1 MGHPKRG
8 GRRTYDALDRLTTAT
23 RPGGTTP
30 SWLWTY
36 DKVGNRL
43 VDQKADT
50 SGVAAS
56 LSSYNATN
64 QLTSRAAG
72 GSIAVAGSTSEVA
85 SVSVNAQPAPT
96 TGANTFQGKATVSGS
111 SPQQFTVQATDPSG
125 NVRTSTYSVNVS
137 SPGGATFTYDENGN
151 TTQKV
156 EGGDTWV
163 YVWDAENRLVEVK
176 KNAVTQATFRYDPM
190 DRRVEKVAGG
200 TTFRYVYDNEDWIR
214 RTATG
219 GGTQVDVVHGPGID
233 EPLAQD
239 SGGAVT
245 YFHADSLGSVQK
257 HTSAA
262 GAVVQTIEYD
272 AWGNALSGTPGAYG
286 FTSREPDAET
296 GLQYYRARYY
306 DARAGRFVS
315 EDPIGLR
322 GGINLFTYVRGRVA
336 NRIDPMGLV
345 DSPIVFCDS
354 LPKGDGSVCCDEGRP
369 KVCIK
374 KGPMELLD
382 ALCLIE
388 HEDFHRRS
396 CGREKCT
403 EKACTPI
410 VIAQDKIDECQGYY
424 IQYECLMKRA
434 GSQAANATDRLKQL
448 AEKYYGCITT
458 AIPWK
463 PRPGAR

>member
-1 MGHPKRG
+1 MRAHPESKVRNVG
-8 GRRTYDALDRLTTAT
+8 LPTDGEV
-23 RPGGTTP
+23 PHSGTTP

-72 GSIAVAGSTSEVA
+72 GSIAVEGSTSEVA

-137 SPGGATFTYDENGN
+137 APGGATFTYDENGN

-176 KNAVTQATFRYDPM
+176 KNGSTQATFRYDPM

-214 RTATG
+214 RT
-219 GGTQVDVVHGPGID
+219 GGTQVDIVHGPGID

-239 SGGAVT
+239 SGGVVT
-245 YFHADSLGSVQK
+245 YFHADALGSVQQ

-272 AWGNALSGTPGAYG
+272 AWGNALSGTPGA
-286 FTSREPDAET
+286 
-296 GLQYYRARYY
+296 
-306 DARAGRFVS
+306 
-315 EDPIGLR
+315 
-322 GGINLFTYVRGRVA
+322 
-336 NRIDPMGLV
+336 
-345 DSPIVFCDS
+345 
-354 LPKGDGSVCCDEGRP
+354 
-369 KVCIK
+369 
-374 KGPMELLD
+374 
-382 ALCLIE
+382 
-388 HEDFHRRS
+388 
-396 CGREKCT
+396 
-403 EKACTPI
+403 
-410 VIAQDKIDECQGYY
+410 
-424 IQYECLMKRA
+424 
-434 GSQAANATDRLKQL
+434 
-448 AEKYYGCITT
+448 
-458 AIPWK
+458 
-463 PRPGAR
+463 

>member
-1 MGHPKRG
+1 MRAHPESKVRNVG
-8 GRRTYDALDRLTTAT
+8 LPTDGEV
-23 RPGGTTP
+23 PHSGTTP

-176 KNAVTQATFRYDPM
+176 KNGSTQATFRY
-190 DRRVEKVAGG
+190 VS
-200 TTFRYVYDNEDWIR
+200 DNEDWIR
-214 RTATG
+214 RT
-219 GGTQVDVVHGPGID
+219 GGTQVDIVHGPGID

-239 SGGAVT
+239 SGGVVT
-245 YFHADSLGSVQK
+245 YFHADALGSVQK

-272 AWGNALSGTPGAYG
+272 AWGNALSGAPGPYG
-286 FTSREPDAET
+286 FTSREPDLET

-306 DARAGRFVS
+306 DARAGRFLS
-315 EDPIGLR
+315 EDPIDTVDSR
-322 GGINLFTYVRGRVA
+322 FTYVSASPVRFQDPLGLLKLDFQTTYVPLPGQTPGGGCGWTKTEKL
-336 NRIDPMGLV
+336 RID
-345 DSPIVFCDS
+345 
-354 LPKGDGSVCCDEGRP
+354 GDCREDPNCPGKFRAEFTFKARW
-369 KVCIK
+369 KVLYYGQGGK
-374 KGPMELLD
+374 
-382 ALCLIE
+382 A
-388 HEDFHRRS
+388 HEDLHIARTKLQIMIALSYVVPFEKSYATKEQCWAGVREGKKQFAKHFTPDKDNVTFLEEFFHT
-396 CGREKCT
+396 CG
-403 EKACTPI
+403 
-410 VIAQDKIDECQGYY
+410 
-424 IQYECLMKRA
+424 
-434 GSQAANATDRLKQL
+434 
-448 AEKYYGCITT
+448 
-458 AIPWK
+458 
-463 PRPGAR
+463 